1 MGDFAVEQVTS
12 AGLAATV
19 RNATA
24 GPGEDTV
31 PPDSIIRVHNGSG
44 VSVTLTVVTPGTV
57 DGLAIADR
65 TVAVP
70 AGADRYVRVPR
81 VPYRNPDDG
90 KVHLTWSPAAS
101 VTFEVIR

>member
-1 MGDFAVEQVTS
+1 MADRNVEQVTS
-12 AGLAATV
+12 AGLDATAH
-19 RNATA
+19 NATA

-31 PPDSIIRVHNGSG
+31 PPDSIVRAINGSG
-44 VSVTLTVVTPGTV
+44 GSVTLTVVTPGTV

-70 AGADRYVRVPR
+70 AGEHRYVRVPR
-81 VPYRNPDDG
+81 VPYRDPADG
-90 KVHLTWSPAAS
+90 RVHLQWSAAAS